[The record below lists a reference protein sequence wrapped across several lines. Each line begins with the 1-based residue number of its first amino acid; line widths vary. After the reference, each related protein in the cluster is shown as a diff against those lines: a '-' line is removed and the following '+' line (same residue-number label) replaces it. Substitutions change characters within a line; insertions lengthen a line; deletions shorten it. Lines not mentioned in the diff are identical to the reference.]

1 MYSLNWFACKCSG
14 GECVETL
21 DEAKE
26 KFALVKAVFG
36 AYRYEVRLRAT
47 NELVLKGE

>member
-1 MYSLNWFACKCSG
+1 MYSFDWFACGCRG

-21 DEAKE
+21 EEAKE
-26 KFALVKAVFG
+26 RFAFVKTVFG

-47 NELVLKGE
+47 NELVLKG

>member
-1 MYSLNWFACKCSG
+1 MYNLIWYACKCRG

-26 KFALVKAVFG
+26 KFAFIKKVFG
-36 AYRYEVRLRAT
+36 AYRYEVYLRAT
-47 NELVLKGE
+47 NELVLKG

>member
-1 MYSLNWFACKCSG
+1 MYKLYWVACKCNGS
-14 GECVETL
+14 ECVETL

-26 KFALVKAVFG
+26 RFASIKTVFG

-47 NELVLKGE
+47 NELVLKG